1 MFKSLA
7 MTGSITAQR
16 VTVVG
21 TGAIGSAVTHRLLTG
36 GREVTVWNRTA
47 ARSAELVEAG
57 AVRAETLAE
66 AASSSELIVLTLT
79 DYAAVQ
85 ECLAQLHELSGRTI
99 VAMCTGTADNAR
111 AAAQHVIS
119 AGGRYLDA
127 GIQASPEMIGTAAAT
142 ILYSGSPEA
151 FKEHLSTLEL
161 LSTPRF
167 VGDPPDAAAIWDLAL
182 FGVWYD
188 AQLGLLRALHAVGP
202 AGIDVAEFG
211 ETAATQ
217 LGHVLTAVPTT
228 VSQVRQ
234 AEYPPGPADLSEHL
248 TVIQHLIDLRGGSRL
263 GDGGLATVART
274 IEALIADGHGHEG
287 LSACVRE

>member
-1 MFKSLA
+1 
-7 MTGSITAQR
+7 MTGSSSAQR
-16 VTVVG
+16 VTVIG
-21 TGAIGSAVTHRLLTG
+21 TGAIGSAVTHRLLSG

-66 AASSSELIVLTLT
+66 AAESSELIVLTLT

-85 ECLAQLHELSGRTI
+85 ECLAQLHQELSGRTI
-99 VAMCTGTADNAR
+99 VAMCTGTADDAR
-111 AAAQHVIS
+111 AAAQHVTS
-119 AGGRYLDA
+119 AGGWYLDA
-127 GIQASPEMIGTAAAT
+127 GIQASPEMLGTASVT

-167 VGDPPDAAAIWDLAL
+167 VGDPPGAAAIWDLAL

-188 AQLGLLRALHAVGP
+188 AQLGLLRALHAVGQ

-217 LGHVLTAVPTT
+217 LGHVVTAVPTT
-228 VSQVRQ
+228 VSEIRQ
-234 AEYPPGPADLSEHL
+234 AEYPPGPADLTEHL
-248 TVIQHLIDLRGGSRL
+248 TVIQHLIDSRGGSRL